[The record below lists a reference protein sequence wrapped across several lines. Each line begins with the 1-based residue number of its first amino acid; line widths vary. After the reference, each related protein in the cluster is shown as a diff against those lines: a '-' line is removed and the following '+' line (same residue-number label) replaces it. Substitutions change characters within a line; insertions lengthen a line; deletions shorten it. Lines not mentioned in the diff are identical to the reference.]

1 MDRAIFCLNPSR
13 RFASL
18 GTAFVLIGVQAPGFL
33 PVGLVFLVL
42 AWRHR
47 QQGR

>member
-1 MDRAIFCLNPSR
+1 MHAAFCSATSR
-13 RFASL
+13 RFA
-18 GTAFVLIGVQAPGFL
+18 GIGAAFLLIGSQASGFF

>member
-1 MDRAIFCLNPSR
+1 MHAAFCSMPSR

-18 GTAFVLIGVQAPGFL
+18 GAAFLLIGVQAPGFL